1 LGFRGSGYTQGI
13 LAVLQ
18 AEFAAIHK
26 TIAKIEA
33 IEKLPLPDAPEAT
46 PIDPA
51 FLQKLA
57 SEGRESLPVQVGNQI
72 IDLLVREVLSRI
84 ETGRTIR
91 VNGNIANSTI
101 IPGDENKS
109 EQDLKPARKRKS

>member
-1 LGFRGSGYTQGI
+1 
-13 LAVLQ
+13 
-18 AEFAAIHK
+18 
-26 TIAKIEA
+26 
-33 IEKLPLPDAPEAT
+33 
-46 PIDPA
+46 
-51 FLQKLA
+51 
-57 SEGRESLPVQVGNQI
+57 VQVANQI

-109 EQDLKPARKRKS
+109 EQALKPARKRKS